1 MKPAEESMQA
11 FSRAVLNEAQAKADQ
26 ILADAKAKADDIHQK
41 AQKQAV
47 AERAEILD
55 RARKEAEEIRNQA
68 LAAAQLQAQTLLLE
82 RREKLLDS
90 VFDAARGRLAA
101 VQQWTDYGQI
111 VRQLTVEALTRL
123 GADAARIRAD
133 KQTQALLTDAVLAKI
148 TKETG
153 VQVQLGTVLERG
165 TGVIV
170 ETLDGHRQ
178 YDNTLETRLARLQNT
193 LRSPVYHILMGESL

>member
-1 MKPAEESMQA
+1 MKPAEENMQA
-11 FSRAVLNEAQAKADQ
+11 FSRAVLNEAQTKADQ
-26 ILADAKAKADDIHQK
+26 VRADAKAKADAIHQQ
-41 AQKQAV
+41 AQKQA
-47 AERAEILD
+47 ETKRAEILE

-68 LAAAQLQAQTLLLE
+68 LAAARLQAQTLRLK

-111 VRQLTVEALTRL
+111 MRQLTIEALTRL
-123 GADAARIRAD
+123 DADAARIRAD
-133 KQTQALLTDAVLAKI
+133 RQTQALLTDAVLAEI
-148 TKETG
+148 AKETG
-153 VQVQLGTVLERG
+153 VKVQLGTALERG

-178 YDNTLETRLARLQNT
+178 YDNTLEARLARLQNT